1 MKLNLNDSRY
11 SEIPSCGVP
20 MIDDIQHRF
29 GDEKLQSTDYR
40 QRMGDEFRQVCRSA
54 ARDKQ
59 LSREEKI
66 IWVRAVINSINKSY
80 VVANSLDDYGC
91 TNLTSEFCAILE
103 SEFLQIPEPI
113 CVKRIAI
120 EIGAMEIFEEMALT
134 GVYITL
140 DSHGNIVHPV
150 SDIVPDEQP
159 HMDYLCL
166 CLLKMEMG
174 DTWELYQKKVCTDC
188 DLESCLYDIC
198 PEDKAKISKEEASS
212 QILELHPEL
221 QQLIDAGLIDS
232 NFHLT
237 KDVSRRK
244 IVVYCEEHDL
254 FSPRQIAQWR
264 RIDGILK
271 DQDGNPISASS
282 WKQATQDY
290 EQRKP

>member
-1 MKLNLNDSRY
+1 
-11 SEIPSCGVP
+11 
-20 MIDDIQHRF
+20 
-29 GDEKLQSTDYR
+29 
-40 QRMGDEFRQVCRSA
+40 MGNEFRQVCRNV

-59 LSREEKI
+59 LSQDEKI

-113 CVKRIAI
+113 CVKRIAM
-120 EIGAMEIFEEMALT
+120 EIGAMEIFEEMALS
-134 GVYITL
+134 GVYITR

-150 SDIVPDEQP
+150 SDNVPDVHL

-174 DTWELYQKKVCTDC
+174 DTWEFYQKKVCTDC

-198 PEDKAKISKEEASS
+198 PEDKSRISKEEASS

-232 NFHLT
+232 NFQLT
-237 KDVSRRK
+237 ADSSRRK
-244 IVVYCEEHDL
+244 IVAYCDKHDL
-254 FSPRQIAQWR
+254 FTPRRMAEWR

-271 DQDGNPISASS
+271 DADGMPIPATSL
-282 WKQATQDY
+282 KQATQDY
-290 EQRKP
+290 ERDQLA